1 MRRRS
6 NGIRPAMSVL
16 SNITNK
22 MNLSQWSHVRS
33 GQLVVNC
40 YARRFER
47 PSHGKTPQISLEC
60 FKKYASLLVNIYA
73 TLRPVL
79 IIVC

>member
-1 MRRRS
+1 MRQRS
-6 NGIRPAMSVL
+6 NTIRPAMSVF

-22 MNLSQWSHVRS
+22 MNLSQWSHVRL
-33 GQLVVNC
+33 GRLVANC
-40 YARRFER
+40 YARRFEH
-47 PSHGKTPQISLEC
+47 PSYGKTPQISFVV
-60 FKKYASLLVNIYA
+60 FKKYASLLINIFA